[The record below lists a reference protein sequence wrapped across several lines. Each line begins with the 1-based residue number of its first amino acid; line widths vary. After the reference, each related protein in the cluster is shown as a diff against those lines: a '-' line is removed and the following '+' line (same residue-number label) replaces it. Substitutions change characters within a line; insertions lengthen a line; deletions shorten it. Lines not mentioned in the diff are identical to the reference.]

1 MERVLCL
8 QHGLDAMKL
17 WGKNEGEAMLVRLI
31 SASLL
36 VLFADSEILV
46 APEDLGAICLF
57 WKHYLRLGNLKK
69 ITAIDSLCSGIYI
82 FIEHHL

>member
-1 MERVLCL
+1 
-8 QHGLDAMKL
+8 MKL

-36 VLFADSEILV
+36 VLFADNEILS

-57 WKHYLRLGNLKK
+57 WKHYLKLGN
-69 ITAIDSLCSGIYI
+69 
-82 FIEHHL
+82 